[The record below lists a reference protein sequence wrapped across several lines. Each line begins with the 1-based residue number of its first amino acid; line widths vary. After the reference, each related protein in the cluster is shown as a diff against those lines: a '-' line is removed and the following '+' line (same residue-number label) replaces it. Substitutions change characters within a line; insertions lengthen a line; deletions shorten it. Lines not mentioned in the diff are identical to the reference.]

1 MRVVLVGGGKVGSF
15 LAMELVSAG
24 HFVAVVEA
32 NEDRAQAVADDV
44 NAVVIHGDGTN
55 VGVLEAASVR
65 DADWLLAVTGLDEVN
80 LVACELGQTLGA
92 ERVLARLN
100 TPWNRPTF
108 DALKIPVVGI
118 TDLMVQVISQEVA
131 VSQLHRI
138 AVIGRGQLSLC
149 ELDIPPGFA
158 PIELQHLT
166 LPEPSVVV
174 AVSREDHVIVPQAT
188 TQLLPGDR
196 ITAVTTI
203 AQESELHRVFAP
215 SVEQS

>member
-32 NEDRAQAVADDV
+32 NEGRAQAVADDV
-44 NAVVIHGDGTN
+44 NAVVVHGDGTN
-55 VGVLEAASVR
+55 VGVLEAASVG

-92 ERVLARLN
+92 ARVLARLN

-149 ELDIPPGFA
+149 ELDISPGFT
-158 PIELQHLT
+158 PIELQDLT

-174 AVSREDHVIVPQAT
+174 AVLREDHVIVPQAT
-188 TQLLPGDR
+188 TQLRPGDR

-203 AQESELHRVFAP
+203 AQESELHQVFAP
-215 SVEQS
+215 NAEQS